1 MLLVGDGRKSTGREK
16 AHNTFFAVLDRIA
29 EIVEAFPCL
38 YFRVRLAFR
47 HQPLLCPALEDAFGI
62 SSLSKRVHSQI

>member
-1 MLLVGDGRKSTGREK
+1 MRQRTMLLVGDGRKSTGREK

-47 HQPLLCPALEDAFGI
+47 TLTAPVSGSRRCVRHF
-62 SSLSKRVHSQI
+62 